1 MGMDVLEC
9 CMKHL
14 PKTFCLI
21 SVLLSGQMFG
31 SVIDSLRSAVLLLHD
46 LYSHL
51 WICYCYLLISLSCG
65 IFCNCVKHNYS
76 ASDLEGN
83 VITEQQDS

>member
-21 SVLLSGQMFG
+21 AVLFSGQMFG
-31 SVIDSLRSAVLLLHD
+31 SVIDSLLLLHD
-46 LYSHL
+46 LLFTSVD
-51 WICYCYLLISLSCG
+51 LLLLLANFPFPWNIL
-65 IFCNCVKHNYS
+65 
-76 ASDLEGN
+76 
-83 VITEQQDS
+83 